1 MAWLCMLPAEAYS
14 TGICEGAQV
23 GDVQDGQTGETDF
36 LRVDLLPQADRDPDD
51 PSGHEIVSLGPDVLQ
66 PQPPSA
72 LAKVTVPGFGGRIE
86 SVVCIE
92 YRPEMLALVLRNG
105 AEALRNANI
114 RVKVVREGA
123 GTLLFG
129 RLPSL
134 GANETTNLLLSASSS
149 LADAEAITLL
159 IQPSSGQ

>member
-1 MAWLCMLPAEAYS
+1 MLPADARS
-14 TGICEGAQV
+14 TGICEGAEA

-51 PSGHEIVSLGPDVLQ
+51 PSSHEVVSLNSDILLTLHQ
-66 PQPPSA
+66 AA
-72 LAKVTVPGFGGRIE
+72 LAKVTVPGFG
-86 SVVCIE
+86 
-92 YRPEMLALVLRNG
+92 
-105 AEALRNANI
+105 
-114 RVKVVREGA
+114 

-134 GANETTNLLLSASSS
+134 GANEMTNLLLSASSS

>member
-1 MAWLCMLPAEAYS
+1 MLPAEAHS
-14 TGICEGAQV
+14 TGICEGAEV

-51 PSGHEIVSLGPDVLQ
+51 PSSHEVVSLNSDILLTL
-66 PQPPSA
+66 PQSA

-105 AEALRNANI
+105 AVALRSASI

-123 GTLLFG
+123 STLLFG

-134 GANETTNLLLSASSS
+134 GANEMTNLLLSASSS